1 MDVTFL
7 EAHWFASFF
16 NALHY
21 IVNLSVRGEDTKI
34 PKKLWRVNMIFSSVL
49 VNVTTL
55 HLTAPCDHA
64 GTIQHEA
71 GQVRS
76 ALLSV
81 DMQFRSQA
89 QAAKWEK
96 CLFNWKPLC
105 SGNASLGVVYFSQGW
120 IGPWGHHITSELTAY
135 CDMNSVPVFC

>member
-1 MDVTFL
+1 
-7 EAHWFASFF
+7 
-16 NALHY
+16 
-21 IVNLSVRGEDTKI
+21 
-34 PKKLWRVNMIFSSVL
+34 MIFSSVL

-81 DMQFRSQA
+81 DMQLVQI
-89 QAAKWEK
+89 
-96 CLFNWKPLC
+96 
-105 SGNASLGVVYFSQGW
+105 SGPCGQMGKMSFQLKTTLQW
-120 IGPWGHHITSELTAY
+120 
-135 CDMNSVPVFC
+135 

>member
-1 MDVTFL
+1 
-7 EAHWFASFF
+7 
-16 NALHY
+16 
-21 IVNLSVRGEDTKI
+21 
-34 PKKLWRVNMIFSSVL
+34 MIFSFVL

-55 HLTAPCDHA
+55 HLTAPCHHG

-89 QAAKWEK
+89 HAAKWEK
-96 CLFNWKPLC
+96 CLFN
-105 SGNASLGVVYFSQGW
+105 
-120 IGPWGHHITSELTAY
+120 
-135 CDMNSVPVFC
+135 